1 MSGGISS
8 GGGPAD
14 GHGSSGF
21 ASSGP
26 GAGHGAGGA
35 AGPGMAGAGMGGP
48 DAGHGAGGAGM
59 RGPGMAGAGMG
70 GPDAGHGSDGIG
82 FNSGFGSSGSPAGM
96 GPANSFGGSSS
107 GGSGGFFGFDP
118 SSLAGAFAG
127 PKKPAATRFP
137 SSYGEQ
143 APLAFKQ
150 GYEKLAHELY
160 MAHLAFE
167 PDSASEAYGKARFS
181 MALRRPVW
189 NLRIGMALT
198 VKTYEGFD
206 GKYDPITVNTSGGT
220 GGSNGS
226 RGGGGRT
233 PSMGSGSDM
242 GMGMGLPSPG
252 APGGSSGGG
261 PAAAVLGDSISDIPN
276 VLGLFAEV
284 TGEMLDRRFANG
296 DFGLAFSSYAKPA
309 APTPAAGQG
318 GGPGMQPGMGMGMDG
333 SAGMAPPGYPG
344 MDGPGMSGPSLGD
357 PGMGGPGMSAPG
369 MGGMGGGGQAR
380 TAMMMNQMQPKKPQ
394 WRSGVVY
401 LGQNNL
407 KDAFSQA
414 ESAGV
419 DILLLF
425 DVSIDK
431 SREDIRNDTRL
442 RVFIVS
448 NPKQTFASSKRLTNL
463 EVKNRNRSGDA
474 SPKKMVEEAVQPLF
488 DDIDRKLAL
497 VDLPALN
504 SDQAKNRVAMLLG
517 DPAMDSIGVLAEVQL
532 YRSLDLL
539 NDDDVLVA
547 TELLLGDD
555 GLKLIAASKPI
566 RREVAESLQKP
577 LREFGEIGLPDPAL
591 ASGRNQGNGNG
602 FGGMQPGMNMGGGMQ
617 PGMNM
622 GGGMQPALGGMNS
635 GGSGAME
642 GYDGNEGM
650 LDSGGGFDAG
660 GLNSGGMGAGGSAP
674 ALPSPGIGG
683 F

>member
-1 MSGGISS
+1 MSGAISS

-14 GHGSSGF
+14 GHGSGGF

-26 GAGHGAGGA
+26 SDGHGSGGA
-35 AGPGMAGAGMGGP
+35 VGPGMA
-48 DAGHGAGGAGM
+48 GAGM

-70 GPDAGHGSDGIG
+70 GPEAGHGSGGAD
-82 FNSGFGSSGSPAGM
+82 FNSGFDSSGSSPGM
-96 GPANSFGGSSS
+96 GPAGSFGGSS
-107 GGSGGFFGFDP
+107 GGGAGGLFGFDP
-118 SSLAGAFAG
+118 ASLAGAFAG
-127 PKKPAATRFP
+127 PKKPAAQRFP

-160 MAHLAFE
+160 MAHLALE
-167 PDSASEAYGKARFS
+167 PDSAEEAYGKARFS
-181 MALRRPVW
+181 MAMRRPLW

-220 GGSNGS
+220 GNS
-226 RGGGGRT
+226 GGGRA
-233 PSMGSGSDM
+233 PSMGS

-252 APGGSSGGG
+252 APGGSSDGGT
-261 PAAAVLGDSISDIPN
+261 AAAVLGDSIAELPS

-296 DFGLAFSSYAKPA
+296 DFGRAFSSYSKPA
-309 APTPAAGQG
+309 APAPAAGAG
-318 GGPGMQPGMGMGMDG
+318 RGPGMQPGMGMGMGMGMDG

-344 MDGPGMSGPSLGD
+344 MDDPDDSGPSLGAPGMGG

-369 MGGMGGGGQAR
+369 MAGPGMNGMGGGGQAR
-380 TAMMMNQMQPKKPQ
+380 SAMMSINQLEPKKPQ
-394 WRSGVVY
+394 WRPGVVY
-401 LGQNNL
+401 LGQNNV

-419 DILLLF
+419 DVLLMF

-431 SREDIRNDTRL
+431 SREDVRNDTRL

-448 NPKQTFASSKRLTNL
+448 NPKQTFSSSKRLTNL

-504 SDQAKNRVAMLLG
+504 SDQAKKRIGMLLG
-517 DPAMDSIGVLAEVQL
+517 DPNMGPIDVLAEVQL
-532 YRSLDLL
+532 YRHLDLL
-539 NDDDVLVA
+539 GDEDVLVA
-547 TELLLGDD
+547 TELLFGDD

-577 LREFGEIGLPDPAL
+577 LREFGEIGLPDPAM
-591 ASGRNQGNGNG
+591 AGGGNQGNGNG

-617 PGMNM
+617 PGMSM
-622 GGGMQPALGGMNS
+622 GGGMQPSMGGMNS
-635 GGSGAME
+635 GDFGSME
-642 GYDGNEGM
+642 DDDGNDG
-650 LDSGGGFDAG
+650 LLNSGGGF
-660 GLNSGGMGAGGSAP
+660 NSGGMGAGGSAP